1 LPEPTHAL
9 AEQFDDLEQQRQAS
23 TIGMWVFLATEVI
36 FFGALITGY
45 TEYRASYY
53 QAWAAASKHLSVV
66 FGAIM
71 TILLLSSSFT
81 MAMAVHFARLGGRK
95 RLALCLLLTILLGAV
110 FVGMK
115 FMEWH
120 DHYQRH
126 EVPGMGFE
134 FPGPNAREAQ
144 LFFSFYFAMTG
155 FHALHMIVGI
165 GILAVLTGLAL
176 LGRLAPPRHVP
187 VDIAGLYWHFVDIVW
202 IFLFPLLYLVDLH
215 HK

>member
-1 LPEPTHAL
+1 MPEPSHAL

-23 TIGMWVFLATEVI
+23 TIGMWVFLATEVL

-45 TEYRASYY
+45 TEYRATYY

-66 FGAIM
+66 FGAVM
-71 TILLLSSSFT
+71 TVLLLSSSFT
-81 MAMAVHFARLGGRK
+81 MAMAVHFARLGRRR
-95 RLALCLLLTILLGAV
+95 RLVLCLLLTILLGGV

-120 DHYQRH
+120 EHYARH
-126 EVPGMGFE
+126 EVPGMGFD

-165 GILAVLTGLAL
+165 GILLYL
-176 LGRLAPPRHVP
+176 LVQAWRGRYSTSYYNP
-187 VDIAGLYWHFVDIVW
+187 VEVSGLYWHFVDVVW
-202 IFLFPLLYLVDLH
+202 IFLFPLLYLINRYR
-215 HK
+215 